1 MRTIRTRILDL
12 NEDCCIYFYRVDV
25 VRLTRVPCN
34 QTNRHMKIKFL
45 ITCCVAVC
53 LTVSASARA
62 FDLVSQS
69 EFLASQAEE
78 RLEPVFAARSSPLPS
93 DPMIEIRSPSLT
105 GPIKAPVS
113 IDLRC
118 LSSGAAK
125 INWESLKIMYG
136 AFKLDITE
144 RVRKEGKIL
153 SDGIQIASANL
164 PSGSHKL
171 VIQVAN
177 TDGKVAEREVRF
189 TVE

>member
-1 MRTIRTRILDL
+1 M
-12 NEDCCIYFYRVDV
+12 
-25 VRLTRVPCN
+25 VPGN
-34 QTNRHMKIKFL
+34 QTNGRMKIKIW

-69 EFLASQAEE
+69 EFLASQAQEK
-78 RLEPVFAARSSPLPS
+78 LEPVFTARSSPLPS

-105 GPIKAPVS
+105 GPIKGPVS

-118 LSSGAAK
+118 VSSGAAK

-177 TDGKVAEREVRF
+177 TDGKQAEREVRF

>member
-1 MRTIRTRILDL
+1 M
-12 NEDCCIYFYRVDV
+12 N
-25 VRLTRVPCN
+25 
-34 QTNRHMKIKFL
+34 MKFSIIF
-45 ITCCVAVC
+45 CVAAC
-53 LTVSASARA
+53 LTVSVSARA
-62 FDLVSQS
+62 FDLVSQT
-69 EFLASQAEE
+69 EFLSSQAQEK
-78 RLEPVFAARSSPLPS
+78 LEPVFTARSSPPPS
-93 DPMIEIRSPSLT
+93 DPIIEIRSPSLV

-113 IDLRC
+113 IDLRF

-125 INWESLKIMYG
+125 INWESLRIMYG

-144 RVRKEGKIL
+144 RVRKEGKML

-177 TDGKVAEREVRF
+177 TEGKLAEREVRF

>member
-1 MRTIRTRILDL
+1 MNMR
-12 NEDCCIYFYRVDV
+12 
-25 VRLTRVPCN
+25 
-34 QTNRHMKIKFL
+34 FL
-45 ITCCVAVC
+45 ITFCAAAC
-53 LTVSASARA
+53 LTVSVSARA

-69 EFLASQAEE
+69 EFLASQAQEK
-78 RLEPVFAARSSPLPS
+78 LEPVFVARSSPLAS
-93 DPMIEIRSPSLT
+93 DPVIEIRSPSLT

-118 LSSGAAK
+118 LTSGAAR
-125 INWESLKIMYG
+125 INWDSLRIMYG

-177 TDGKVAEREVRF
+177 TDGKLAEREVRF